1 MQNIYNNVII
11 PSGEASEEYNL
22 PFNLLYLMSYKKIFT
37 VDGDEQQFSFL
48 GDPSMVFHHL
58 TYSAGVAGG
67 YSNPFAYNYYG
78 FGSIS
83 YCQPLPSIFYDFA
96 TAEMVLTYDPQT
108 FQYYCGSVTNYEKL
122 GYYSSCLLYTSPSPR
137 DRTRSRMP
145 SSA

>member
-37 VDGDEQQFSFL
+37 VDGNEQQFSFL

-67 YSNPFAYNYYG
+67 YSNPSTYYS

-83 YCQPLPSIFYDFA
+83 YCHPLPSIYYDFA
-96 TAEMVLTYDPQT
+96 SAELVLTYDPQT
-108 FQYYCGSVTNYEKL
+108 FQDQCDNITSLDYL
-122 GYYSSCLLYTSPSPR
+122 GYDYHYQSGTHSLTNSLTHSL
-137 DRTRSRMP
+137 
-145 SSA
+145 A